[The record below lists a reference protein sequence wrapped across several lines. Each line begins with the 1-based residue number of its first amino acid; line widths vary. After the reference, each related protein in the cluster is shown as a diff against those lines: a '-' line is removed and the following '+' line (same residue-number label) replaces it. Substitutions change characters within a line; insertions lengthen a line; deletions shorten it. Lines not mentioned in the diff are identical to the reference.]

1 MIRRPPR
8 STRTDTLFPYTTL
21 FRSGKLRPEAC
32 SALDGIRELGRMCSG
47 ERHHRDRRIDVAE
60 ASGGKS
66 DRSVRINK
74 LARGIIGPSHCD
86 RHVIPVNSR
95 AGKKLYR
102 ACALRVGEAHR
113 AIGFETLHL
122 LRQRCSVLTRQLK
135 EKPFEIAAD
144 LDIHAGR
151 CSRRSEEHT

>member
-1 MIRRPPR
+1 MRI
-8 STRTDTLFPYTTL
+8 SDW
-21 FRSGKLRPEAC
+21 SSDVC
-32 SALDGIRELGRMCSG
+32 SSDL
-47 ERHHRDRRIDVAE
+47 AE

-74 LARGIIGPSHCD
+74 LDRGIIGPSHCD

-122 LRQRCSVLTRQLK
+122 LRKRCSVLTRQIK
-135 EKPFEIAAD
+135 EKPFEIASD

-151 CSRRSEEHT
+151 CGRRHLPLTVIALDRKSTRLNSSH